1 MPYRVENTPRMKFCA
16 QNGLIF
22 MDSHVS
28 KQSHLKSTLTIGF
41 QNHYNETRIFQIHLN
56 FSSSTSGYSP
66 DFTYMWQRKD
76 DIVTPCL
83 QQMPLRK
90 RMAIIRTDSNFW
102 TCAIVRDE
110 PPNEGSIYSGINH
123 YICYNGSLR
132 LW

>member
-1 MPYRVENTPRMKFCA
+1 MPYRVENTPRMKFSD
-16 QNGLIF
+16 QNDLIF
-22 MDSHVS
+22 MDSNVS
-28 KQSHLKSTLTIGF
+28 KQSHLKSTLTKGF
-41 QNHYNETRIFQIHLN
+41 QTHYNKTRNFQIRLN

-66 DFTYMWQRKD
+66 DFTYKRQRKD

-90 RMAIIRTDSNFW
+90 RMAIMRTDTNFW
-102 TCAIVRDE
+102 TCVIVRDE
-110 PPNEGSIYSGINH
+110 PPNDGLILSGINC